1 MTAVNGG
8 PRRLALILAVCAYAA
23 VFGAFVVFERSGLG
37 LGHFFYIPIC
47 LVALATDAFVGAGAG
62 ILAAGIYMA
71 AVEAAPHVISA
82 PLTPSTAIR
91 AVTFTMVG
99 GLVGL
104 FAGRNRALVEQLH
117 GHASTDFVTGV
128 GNVRAFDEEL
138 GRRCAAAAPF
148 SLVLVDID
156 DLRRVN
162 EVHGHGAGD
171 TALRTVANAIVA
183 WAPAGDA
190 VARIGGDE
198 FALITR
204 AGAHELVSRINTT
217 LAAADISVTGAAT
230 AYPADGDTSDGLLRK
245 AEDRLFAA
253 KLVGSTRRARAVV

>member
-1 MTAVNGG
+1 MEG
-8 PRRLALILAVCAYAA
+8 PRRLALVLAVCSYAA

-62 ILAAGIYMA
+62 ILAALIYML
-71 AVEAAPHVISA
+71 AVQAAPHVISA

-99 GLVGL
+99 ALVG
-104 FAGRNRALVEQLH
+104 FVAGRNRALVEQLR

-138 GRRCAAAAPF
+138 ERRCASGSSFA
-148 SLVLVDID
+148 LVLVDVD

-162 EVHGHGAGD
+162 EVHGHAAGD
-171 TALRTVANAIVA
+171 AALRKVAKAIVA
-183 WAPAGDA
+183 WAPVGDS
-190 VARIGGDE
+190 VARIGSDE
-198 FALITR
+198 FALLTT
-204 AGAHELVSRINTT
+204 ADVPELVGRLNTT
-217 LAAADISVTGAAT
+217 LAASDLSVTTAAT
-230 AYPADGDTSDGLLRK
+230 AFPADGVIPDGLLRK

-253 KLVGSTRRARAVV
+253 KLVGSRRRIRAVV